1 MNCVDML
8 NSLNHCDNSQ
18 EKYENEPLSKKR
30 KREDTSTNM
39 IMIDESNYSHI
50 IRLFNEMNEKI
61 THLQARVDYLEEE
74 NKNKTN
80 LINSINSNYLT
91 KEHLKKIRIY
101 STLEPN
107 DVSYIN

>member
-50 IRLFNEMNEKI
+50 IRLFRRGK
-61 THLQARVDYLEEE
+61 
-74 NKNKTN
+74 
-80 LINSINSNYLT
+80 
-91 KEHLKKIRIY
+91 
-101 STLEPN
+101 
-107 DVSYIN
+107 